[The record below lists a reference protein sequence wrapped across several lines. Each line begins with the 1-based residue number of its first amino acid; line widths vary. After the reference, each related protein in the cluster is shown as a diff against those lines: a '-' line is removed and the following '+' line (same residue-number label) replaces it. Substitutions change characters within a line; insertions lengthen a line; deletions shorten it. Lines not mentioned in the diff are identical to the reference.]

1 MAAPRISQLLHIQ
14 RRYLRSAHL
23 QRDFQDPA
31 ALDGYIL
38 TPAIKS
44 NFHRIRR
51 GMMPGSGQ
59 RAWRITGDY
68 GSGKSSFA
76 LLLAN
81 IFAGRDSHQ
90 ISQIRRMLDLSR
102 AKVRQAPFT
111 PVLITGSREPLG
123 RAVLQALSQTVQL
136 TIGRPLQTVG
146 RRTSLSHPMG
156 EGRGEGGELSSQL
169 RSALAK
175 PAAELADTESL
186 RLVSEANSELIA
198 TGHSSGLL
206 IMIDELGKFLE
217 FAALYP
223 ERQDVYFLQQLA
235 ELATRSGSEPIFTI
249 GLLHQG
255 FNAYAHQLSQSAQ
268 KEWEKVAGRFEKLLF
283 DQPLDQVTHLISA
296 ALNVSEPPRPHWPKD
311 YALNH
316 AHYVKGHPKK
326 S

>member
-1 MAAPRISQLLHIQ
+1 MSRISELLHIQ

-31 ALDGYIL
+31 ALDGYIV
-38 TPAIKS
+38 TPAIKA
-44 NFHRIRR
+44 NFDRIRR
-51 GMMPGSGQ
+51 GIVPGSGQ

-136 TIGRPLQTVG
+136 TTGRPLQTVG

-169 RSALAK
+169 
-175 PAAELADTESL
+175 
-186 RLVSEANSELIA
+186 
-198 TGHSSGLL
+198 
-206 IMIDELGKFLE
+206 
-217 FAALYP
+217 
-223 ERQDVYFLQQLA
+223 
-235 ELATRSGSEPIFTI
+235 
-249 GLLHQG
+249 
-255 FNAYAHQLSQSAQ
+255 
-268 KEWEKVAGRFEKLLF
+268 
-283 DQPLDQVTHLISA
+283 
-296 ALNVSEPPRPHWPKD
+296 
-311 YALNH
+311 
-316 AHYVKGHPKK
+316 
-326 S
+326 